1 MTRIEFI
8 VNVKNKFSRAA
19 ALCEKEVAKGRLVT
33 LASENESHL
42 SGLQAALWQVSASS
56 FLPIHVLENTLDA
69 AHFATFS
76 PIHFALHAQVD
87 SQVTAQ
93 NKLLQDD
100 VLFHFYTQTPPFFS
114 RFRYLIELVG
124 VDEADKA
131 AARLRYKFY
140 RDRGYDIKTTNVADN

>member
-8 VNVKNKFSRAA
+8 INVENKFAKAA

-33 LASENESHL
+33 FSSENETHFTA
-42 SGLQAALWQVSASS
+42 LQTALWQVSASS
-56 FLPIHVLENTLDA
+56 FLPIHMLENTPDT

-76 PIHFALHAQVD
+76 PIHFALPD
-87 SQVTAQ
+87 QVTAQ

-100 VLFHFYTQTPPFFS
+100 VLVHFYTQTPPFFS
-114 RFRYLIELVG
+114 RFRYLVELVG
-124 VDEADKA
+124 VEEADKA

-140 RDRGYDIKTTNVADN
+140 RDRGYDIKTTHVTDN